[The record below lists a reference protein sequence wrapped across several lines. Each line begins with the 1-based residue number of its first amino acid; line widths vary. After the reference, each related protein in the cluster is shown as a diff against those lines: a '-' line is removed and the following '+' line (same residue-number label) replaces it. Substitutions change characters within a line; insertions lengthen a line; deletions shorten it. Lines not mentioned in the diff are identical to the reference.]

1 MLSFDEFKDKFNV
14 HVDFITFN
22 GWINAIKKFIQGTQ
36 IELTDNL
43 NENLNLPT
51 GLKIIVNTPKG
62 SKLYYEYLTSN
73 DNKPNC
79 CAKWSRRLNGDFS
92 WEKIFM
98 AIHKIKDVK
107 LKWLQIRIVHR
118 ILGTN
123 VVLNA
128 MGLMNT
134 TNCGFCNGVRDSI
147 DHFFWNCEHIQSF
160 WDGLEKLVNE
170 KCDHASN
177 VKITCNLV
185 LFGIDTKLKTDKVLT

>member
-1 MLSFDEFKDKFNV
+1 M
-14 HVDFITFN
+14 
-22 GWINAIKKFIQGTQ
+22 AIFPGK
-36 IELTDNL
+36 
-43 NENLNLPT
+43 
-51 GLKIIVNTPKG
+51 
-62 SKLYYEYLTSN
+62 
-73 DNKPNC
+73 
-79 CAKWSRRLNGDFS
+79 
-92 WEKIFM
+92 KIFM

-185 LFGIDTKLKTDKVLT
+185 LFGVDNKLKTDKVFDFIIIFAKSYIYRCKLEKCMPSLLSFQKQLNSRFKIEKYNAIINDHLSTFEADWHYYKPLLHV